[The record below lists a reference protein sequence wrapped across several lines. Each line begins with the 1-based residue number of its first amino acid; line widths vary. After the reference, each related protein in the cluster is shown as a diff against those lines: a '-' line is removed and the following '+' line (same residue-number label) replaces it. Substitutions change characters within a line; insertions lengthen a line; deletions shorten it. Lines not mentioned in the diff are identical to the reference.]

1 MTDAAVKKNQI
12 ESPSR
17 KKDSANDSEKP
28 EFLNR
33 IEKFKSKELVVGLAF
48 PLGTSTL
55 EIKAAVEAY
64 FSGLGYSVVP
74 YRMSELVHET
84 IDGLVSNDVRNRF
97 LKSLDREPNRP
108 IYDENNEYQRIKNL
122 QAAGNFLRAEYEN
135 GVIAQLAIRKIALDR
150 MSKAEPSFEMLKKK
164 GEIPPEKKL
173 SDYSVS
179 NQYIPEKTVYIIDS
193 LKNPAEVDVLK
204 AVYGELFYLIG
215 AIQSQEE
222 RIDNLSLK
230 IREPLEGREESHTH
244 AVELERDDRKQSED
258 YEQQLDKTLNLC
270 DYYISVANAS
280 KADVGGQVQRFF
292 DLVHGNGVHTPTS
305 DEYGMYVAYTA
316 GLGSAC
322 LSRQVGASI
331 SDSDGNIISTGCNDV
346 PKYKGGLYIASSKS
360 DHRCYTDGSFCRN
373 DFEKNKIRE
382 DVEKILSD
390 AKIENSKEISKKIFK
405 EARIKDLIE
414 FSRAVHAEMEAIVSL
429 SRRGGGSTDGT
440 TLYTTTF
447 PCHNCA
453 RHIVAAGVAKV
464 VFIEPYDKSLALD
477 LHRDS
482 ISRDDVEGKVPFLHF
497 TGVSP
502 LRYSDV
508 FKASGSRKDSNG
520 NYTGFSKHESEKQ
533 YSYLEAY
540 RELELRINRHLNENG
555 LELKP
560 S

>member
-1 MTDAAVKKNQI
+1 MADTALKTNNKKNTG
-12 ESPSR
+12 SVS
-17 KKDSANDSEKP
+17 DSANDDRSP
-28 EFLNR
+28 EFLKR
-33 IEKFKSKELVVGLAF
+33 IEKFKSKELVA
-48 PLGTSTL
+48 
-55 EIKAAVEAY
+55 
-64 FSGLGYSVVP
+64 GLGYSVVP

-84 IDGLVSNDVRNRF
+84 MDSLVPDNVRNNF
-97 LKSLDREPNRP
+97 LKSIDRVSNGKLYE
-108 IYDENNEYQRIKNL
+108 ENNEYQRIKNL
-122 QAAGNFLRAEYEN
+122 QAAGNFLRSEYER

-150 MSKAEPSFEMLKKK
+150 MSKAEPSFDELKRS
-164 GEIPPEKKL
+164 GEIPSDQSL

-179 NQYIPEKTVYIIDS
+179 NRYIPEKTVYIIDS
-193 LKNPAEVDVLK
+193 LKNPSEVDVLK

-215 AIQSQEE
+215 AIQSREE
-222 RIDNLSLK
+222 RIDNLASK
-230 IREPLEGREESHTH
+230 IRVPLESREESHSH

-258 YEQQLDKTLNLC
+258 HGQQLDKTLNLC

-280 KADVGGQVQRFF
+280 KADVAIQVQRFF
-292 DLVHGNGVHTPTS
+292 DLIHGNGVHTPTS

-322 LSRQVGASI
+322 LSRQVGACI
-331 SDSDGNIISTGCNDV
+331 SDREGNIISTGCNDV
-346 PKYKGGLYIASSKS
+346 PKFGGGLYIASSEA
-360 DHRCYTDGSFCRN
+360 DHRCYMDGSFCRN

-382 DVEKILSD
+382 DVEKILAE
-390 AKIENSKEISKKIFK
+390 AKVDNARDISKRVFK

-429 SRRGGGSTDGT
+429 SRRGGGSTEGS

-453 RHIVAAGVAKV
+453 RHIVAAGVSKV

-482 ISRDDVEGKVPFLHF
+482 ISRDDVQGKVPFLHF

-508 FKASGSRKDSNG
+508 FKASGSRKDSEG
-520 NYTGFSKHESEKQ
+520 NYTGFSKHESEKK

-555 LELKP
+555 LELK
-560 S
+560 SVD

>member
-1 MTDAAVKKNQI
+1 MANTALDYKPNNNSKKK
-12 ESPSR
+12 SG
-17 KKDSANDSEKP
+17 SANDASSP
-28 EFLNR
+28 EFLER

-48 PLGTSTL
+48 PLGTSTT
-55 EIKAAVEAY
+55 EIKEAVEAY
-64 FSGLGYSVVP
+64 FSGLGYAVVP

-84 IDGLVSNDVRNRF
+84 MDSLVSRNVRKSF
-97 LKSLDREPNRP
+97 LESIGRDPSGQL
-108 IYDENNEYQRIKNL
+108 YDPNNEYQRIKNL
-122 QAAGNFLRAEYEN
+122 QAAGNFLRAEYER
-135 GVIAQLAIRKIALDR
+135 GVIAQLVIRKIALDR
-150 MSKAEPSFEMLKKK
+150 MSKAEPSFEQLKKD
-164 GEIPPEKKL
+164 GEIPPDQAL

-179 NQYIPEKTVYIIDS
+179 NKYIPEKTVYIIDS
-193 LKNPAEVDVLK
+193 LKNPSEVDVLK

-222 RIDNLSLK
+222 RVANLASK
-230 IREPLEGREESHTH
+230 IRVPLESREDSHAH
-244 AVELERDDRKQSED
+244 AVELEKVDRKQSED
-258 YEQQLDKTLNLC
+258 HGQQLDKTLNLC
-270 DYYISVANAS
+270 DYYISVANAH
-280 KADVGGQVQRFF
+280 KAEVAIQVKRFF
-292 DLVHGNGVHTPTS
+292 DLIHGNGVHTPTS

-331 SDSDGNIISTGCNDV
+331 SDRDGNIISTGCNDV
-346 PKYKGGLYIASSKS
+346 PKYRGGLYIASSDS
-360 DHRCYTDGSFCRN
+360 DHRCYMDGSFCRN

-382 DVEKILSD
+382 DVEKILSEANVKNAGD
-390 AKIENSKEISKKIFK
+390 ISKRVFK

-429 SRRGGGSTDGT
+429 GRRGGASTEGS

-453 RHIVAAGVAKV
+453 RHIVAAGISKV

-482 ISRDDVEGKVPFLHF
+482 ISRDDVDGKVPFLHF

-508 FKASGSRKDSNG
+508 FKASGSRKDSDG
-520 NYTGFSKHESEKQ
+520 NYTGFSKHDFEKK

-555 LELKP
+555 LELR